1 MTCSPRI
8 IDLQDDTFERQVVL
22 GLTVLVSIETGL
34 AATDRDEAAN
44 SVTNIR
50 MAQSW
55 PLEGSDL
62 AKEIRRSGCAL

>member
-1 MTCSPRI
+1 MTCSSRI
-8 IDLQDDTFERQVVL
+8 IDLLGDTLECQVVPR
-22 GLTVLVSIETGL
+22 LTVPISIETGL
-34 AATDRDEAAN
+34 AAADRDEAAN
-44 SVTNIR
+44 SVTIVR